1 MEKVKE
7 FISYGIV
14 GVMTTLVNYII
25 YFRLNRSIG
34 DLLI

>member
-14 GVMTTLVNYII
+14 GVMTTLVNYIVYFICLKRI
-25 YFRLNRSIG
+25 YKTR
-34 DLLI
+34 